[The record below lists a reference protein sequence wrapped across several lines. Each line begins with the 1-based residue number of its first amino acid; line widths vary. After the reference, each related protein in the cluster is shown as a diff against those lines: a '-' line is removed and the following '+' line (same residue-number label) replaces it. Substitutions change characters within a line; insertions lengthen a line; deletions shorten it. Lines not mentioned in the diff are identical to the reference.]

1 MRLERLSVNQFKI
14 FLTYDDLQERGYSK
28 EDLWDNLP
36 RANQLFQDM
45 LYEACEELNMDLDGM
60 LVVKVHMLQAQGM
73 IIIVTQNEY
82 DESEN
87 DEYIELKVTM
97 DESKEMIFIFNDLED
112 VIQAAKRVQYKYDLT
127 SSLYSYDD
135 SYYLHINETSLT
147 EKIRQDLI
155 SVISEYA
162 SPSTLTSH
170 ILSEHGIPIAKEN
183 ALQIFVKYF

>member
-14 FLTYDDLQERGYSK
+14 FMTYDDLQERGYSK
-28 EDLWDNLP
+28 EDLWNNLP
-36 RANQLFQDM
+36 KANQLFQDM

-82 DESEN
+82 DQSEN
-87 DEYIELKVTM
+87 EEYIELKVTM
-97 DESKEMIFIFNDLED
+97 DESKEMIFVFNDLED

-127 SSLYSYDD
+127 SSLYSYDGQ
-135 SYYLHINETSLT
+135 YYLHINEKSLT

-155 SVISEYA
+155 SVLSEYA
-162 SPSTLTSH
+162 SPSTLTSY
-170 ILSEHGIPIAKEN
+170 ILNEHGNQIAKDN

>member
-1 MRLERLSVNQFKI
+1 
-14 FLTYDDLQERGYSK
+14 
-28 EDLWDNLP
+28 
-36 RANQLFQDM
+36 M

-147 EKIRQDLI
+147 EK
-155 SVISEYA
+155 
-162 SPSTLTSH
+162 
-170 ILSEHGIPIAKEN
+170 
-183 ALQIFVKYF
+183 

>member
-14 FLTYDDLQERGYSK
+14 FMTYDDLQERGYSK
-28 EDLWDNLP
+28 EDLWNNLP
-36 RANQLFQDM
+36 KANQLFQDM

-73 IIIVTQNEY
+73 IIIVTQSEY

-97 DESKEMIFIFNDLED
+97 DESKEMIFVFNDLED

-127 SSLYSYDD
+127 SSLFEFDGA
-135 SYYLHINETSLT
+135 YYLHINEGSLT

-155 SVISEYA
+155 SVFSEYA
-162 SPSTLTSH
+162 SPSTLTSY
-170 ILSEHGIPIAKEN
+170 ILNEHGNQIAKDN